1 MTYKSP
7 FPDVEIPNVSLPD
20 YLFENISQWPEK
32 PALIDGPTGRAFTY
46 LELQSAVR
54 SVATGLSVGNTT
66 YQGTTAPSNGA
77 IIGGSVGSG
86 TTGPDGKLHI

>member
-7 FPDVEIPNVSLPD
+7 FPDVEIPNVPLPD

-54 SVATGLSVGNTT
+54 SVATGLSERGFK
-66 YQGTTAPSNGA
+66 SGA
-77 IIGGSVGSG
+77 VIAI
-86 TTGPDGKLHI
+86 